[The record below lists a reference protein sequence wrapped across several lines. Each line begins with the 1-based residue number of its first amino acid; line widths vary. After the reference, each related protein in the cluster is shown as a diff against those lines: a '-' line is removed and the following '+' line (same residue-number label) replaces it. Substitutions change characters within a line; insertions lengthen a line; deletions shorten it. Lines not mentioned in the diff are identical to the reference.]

1 MIEVELPDGSIA
13 EFPDGTPPE
22 AMRTALIRASQAKAT
37 VDPATNQPAGV
48 PEFKPV
54 GVDGYDPKTGE
65 VQQYGMAGSAGMGAA
80 DAATFGWG
88 DELASFLGS
97 AITGTPRDQVLQQM
111 RGNAVQA
118 QSDNPASYLA
128 GQIGGGLAQGVA
140 TGGAGFGANAA
151 RAGGTLGKVA
161 LGSAVD
167 GALYGGA
174 YGAGSADDGD
184 RLAGGAFGAGAG
196 FAVGG
201 AAPLVA
207 AGGSRLIQKAI
218 SPFAGSP
225 ERDAAVKLLAQ
236 EGVPVT
242 AGQRTGSNA
251 LRYAESELG
260 GSKAANLIDTQAEA
274 FTDAAM
280 RKAGGSGRA
289 TSDNMSRLR
298 DQISKQFDDISSR
311 NSLTVDRGI
320 INDMNAANTNYARVL
335 PAEQRQIFGQL
346 GDDIVQ
352 RFKAGNG
359 VMSGKDYQTIRS
371 RLSRMANNY
380 RQRDPEFSE
389 AIRGLRNAL
398 DSGMDRSIKPGDAGA
413 WAQARKRYGNLKTLE
428 KAAVG
433 GGEESALGLISPAQ
447 LRIAAAQGNR
457 GAYARGDN
465 DFADLAKAGQAVMTK
480 LPNSGTASRLSAR
493 NLGAF
498 APTILGAGY
507 GGASGGDMQSA
518 LAGAA
523 AGYALQKGAGRALMS
538 KPVQT
543 YLGNQLATAALS
555 PTRQALLSALL
566 RNSSL
571 PALLDR

>member
-1 MIEVELPDGSIA
+1 MIEVELPDGSIV
-13 EFPDGTPPE
+13 EFPDGTPPNV
-22 AMRTALIRASQAKAT
+22 MRTALIRASQTNVA

-54 GVDGYDPKTGE
+54 GVDNYNPTTGL
-65 VQQYGMAGSAGMGAA
+65 VGPDYGKAGSAAMGAS
-80 DAATFGWG
+80 DAVTFSFG
-88 DELASFLGS
+88 DELASYVGS
-97 AITGTPRDQVLQQM
+97 AISGQPRDKVLAEM
-111 RGNAVQA
+111 RGNAAQA
-118 QSDNPASYLA
+118 QEQNPGSYLA
-128 GQIGGGLAQGVA
+128 GQVGGGLAQGVA

-161 LGSAVD
+161 VGSALD
-167 GALYGGA
+167 GALYGAA
-174 YGAGSADDGD
+174 YGSGSADEGD
-184 RLAGGAFGAGAG
+184 RLAGGTTGGLTGMFI
-196 FAVGG
+196 GG

-207 AGGSRLIQKAI
+207 AGGSKLVQKAI
-218 SPFAGSP
+218 SPFKSSP
-225 ERDAAVKLLAQ
+225 EREAAVKLLAQ

-242 AGQRTGSNA
+242 AGQRTGSTA

-260 GSKAANLIDTQAEA
+260 GSKAANLIDAQSEA

-280 RKAGGSGRA
+280 RRAGGSGRA
-289 TSDNMSRLR
+289 TSDNMSRLKG
-298 DQISKQFDDISSR
+298 QISKQFEDLSKR
-311 NSLTVDRGI
+311 NTLTVDRGI
-320 INDMNAANTNYARVL
+320 VGDMNAAYAEYARVL
-335 PAEQRQIFGQL
+335 PAEQRQIFTEL
-346 GDDIVQ
+346 GDGIVQ
-352 RFKAGNG
+352 RFK
-359 VMSGKDYQTIRS
+359 SGKGTISGEDYQTIRS

-480 LPNSGTASRLSAR
+480 LPNSGTASRSAIR
-493 NLGAF
+493 SLGV
-498 APTILGAGY
+498 P
-507 GGASGGDMQSA
+507 GASAGIGGVIA
-518 LAGAA
+518 GIPGAVAGAA
-523 AGYALQKGAGRALMS
+523 VPFAAGRALMS
-538 KPVQT
+538 KPVQN
-543 YLGNQLATAALS
+543 YLGNQLATGAS
-555 PTRQALLSALL
+555 NPTREAILAALL
-566 RNSSL
+566 RGGAL